1 MTAIQDGNGK
11 WVVANRGSV
20 LAGPFETS
28 SEAWRWIDRYT
39 GDPVSRSEKTAEWAW
54 DRSVDRSFG
63 G

>member
-1 MTAIQDGNGK
+1 MTAIQDENRKWLVVNGAK
-11 WVVANRGSV
+11 M

-39 GDPVSRSEKTAEWAW
+39 GQPLNKSEKTAEWAW

-63 G
+63 A